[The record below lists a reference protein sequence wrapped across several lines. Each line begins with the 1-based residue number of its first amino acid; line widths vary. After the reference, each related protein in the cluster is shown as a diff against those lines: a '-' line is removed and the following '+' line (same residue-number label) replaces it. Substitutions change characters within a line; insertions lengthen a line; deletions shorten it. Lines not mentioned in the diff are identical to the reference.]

1 MASPIQSKARLRTQT
16 GCLKCRKRRKKCD
29 EVKPQCKGCIR
40 NGLECTWPTAAD
52 LIADR
57 RRVPLSWKSQPSLPE
72 VLSGLSLQHAD
83 YVALLSHFVDSICPR
98 IVRRECR
105 PEYFNHEYILRLAYV
120 CPPLMAVI
128 IAVAAFDKETPR
140 YDRLAMESYQ
150 FSLHNLRTRI
160 ARAANAGNDDALL
173 ATTVFLCVFEN
184 LRSDTQLN
192 LNLHLTATGALL
204 TQRDSAETQVNPRS
218 VTVFERLCAE
228 SFLYHSS
235 LMMLFNLSLDALAN
249 TGYTLNWI
257 RYFSNSQPEAEV
269 WPNKKTQPVLDA
281 PYNLFLLIAC
291 VTRLARVTRPLN
303 EGEVE
308 TWKELNYQLLE
319 FKQTTSHDA
328 YQLHFEAMHIML
340 LKVHPIVPE
349 SEVMEQV
356 YRVLQDGSSI
366 LYALDTHSNLLAYLL
381 WPLTVLGSIAVDSQ
395 TRRLVKAKIDELAR
409 RRHGLV
415 TRTQKWLRYIW
426 DLPQGDRAMMTR
438 RGLRILVGGSQIG
451 KECV

>member
-1 MASPIQSKARLRTQT
+1 MASPIQFKARLRTQT
-16 GCLKCRKRRKKCD
+16 GCLKCRKRHKKCD

-57 RRVPLSWKSQPSLPE
+57 RRAPLSWK
-72 VLSGLSLQHAD
+72 
-83 YVALLSHFVDSICPR
+83 I
-98 IVRRECR
+98 RRECR
-105 PEYFNHEYILRLAYV
+105 PEYFSHEYMLRLAYV

-140 YDRLAMESYQ
+140 YDRLTMESYQ
-150 FSLHNLRTRI
+150 FSLHNLRARI
-160 ARAANAGNDDALL
+160 ARAANAGNDDALI
-173 ATTVFLCVFEN
+173 ATTVFLCMFEN

-235 LMMLFNLSLDALAN
+235 LMMLFNPSLDALAN
-249 TGYTLNWI
+249 TGYTLNWT

-269 WPNKKTQPVLDA
+269 WSNKKTQPVLDA
-281 PYNLFLLIAC
+281 PYNLFLLIAG

-340 LKVHPIVPE
+340 LKVHPILPE

-366 LYALDTHSNLLAYLL
+366 LFHCSGFPDP
-381 WPLTVLGSIAVDSQ
+381 PLG
-395 TRRLVKAKIDELAR
+395 
-409 RRHGLV
+409 
-415 TRTQKWLRYIW
+415 
-426 DLPQGDRAMMTR
+426 QGQD
-438 RGLRILVGGSQIG
+438 
-451 KECV
+451 

>member
-1 MASPIQSKARLRTQT
+1 MASPIRSKARLRTQT

-52 LIADR
+52 LIADPR
-57 RRVPLSWKSQPSLPE
+57 RAPLSWKSQPSLHE

-98 IVRRECR
+98 IIRRE
-105 PEYFNHEYILRLAYV
+105 F
-120 CPPLMAVI
+120 I

-150 FSLHNLRTRI
+150 SSLHNLRARI

-173 ATTVFLCVFEN
+173 ATTN
-184 LRSDTQLN
+184 LRSDTQFN
-192 LNLHLTATGALL
+192 LNLHLTGTGALL

-235 LMMLFNLSLDALAN
+235 LMMLFNPSLDALAN
-249 TGYTLNWI
+249 TGYTLNWT

-269 WPNKKTQPVLDA
+269 WSNKKTQSVLDA
-281 PYNLFLLIAC
+281 PYNLFLLIAG

-308 TWKELNYQLLE
+308 TWKELNYQLLQ

-328 YQLHFEAMHIML
+328 YQLHFEAMHIIL
-340 LKVHPIVPE
+340 LKVHPILPE

-381 WPLTVLGSIAVDSQ
+381 WTLTVLGSIAVDSQ

-415 TRTQKWLRYIW
+415 TRTQKCLRYIW
-426 DLPQGDRAMMTR
+426 DLPQDDRAMMTG

-451 KECV
+451 EECV

>member
-1 MASPIQSKARLRTQT
+1 
-16 GCLKCRKRRKKCD
+16 
-29 EVKPQCKGCIR
+29 
-40 NGLECTWPTAAD
+40 
-52 LIADR
+52 
-57 RRVPLSWKSQPSLPE
+57 
-72 VLSGLSLQHAD
+72 
-83 YVALLSHFVDSICPR
+83 
-98 IVRRECR
+98 
-105 PEYFNHEYILRLAYV
+105 
-120 CPPLMAVI
+120 
-128 IAVAAFDKETPR
+128 
-140 YDRLAMESYQ
+140 
-150 FSLHNLRTRI
+150 
-160 ARAANAGNDDALL
+160 
-173 ATTVFLCVFEN
+173 
-184 LRSDTQLN
+184 
-192 LNLHLTATGALL
+192 
-204 TQRDSAETQVNPRS
+204 
-218 VTVFERLCAE
+218 
-228 SFLYHSS
+228 
-235 LMMLFNLSLDALAN
+235 MMLFNLSLDALAN